1 MKTRAFVLRMIKI
14 TVRFS
19 HIILRKVRGKLGKR
33 SFLSQF
39 TDPKKK
45 AYIKMYTCI
54 HISVHRITSVHI
66 PVTGVQ

>member
-33 SFLSQF
+33 SFPSQF

-45 AYIKMYTCI
+45 HTLKCTHAFTLVCI
-54 HISVHRITSVHI
+54 ELPLCTS
-66 PVTGVQ
+66 Q